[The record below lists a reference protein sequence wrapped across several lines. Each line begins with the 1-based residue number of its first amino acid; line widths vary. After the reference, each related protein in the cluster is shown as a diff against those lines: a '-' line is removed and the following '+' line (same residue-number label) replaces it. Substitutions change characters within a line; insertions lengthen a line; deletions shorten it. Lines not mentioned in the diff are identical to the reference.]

1 MGKVLIIK
9 NSDFSVNAIEQVGP
23 APPHIEPVVVNYSPS
38 YNNVWQYIGNSS
50 GDPCA
55 YMIEVKPGDIVS
67 VIANGTQ
74 YSGCTILCK
83 NDPSSITAGTPVVL
97 ANGETGRRIY
107 TANETVT
114 FNIIENCYFYVL
126 LHHEAQ
132 IWVPYKLTIN
142 GIDVELTP
150 TPTDI
155 NITSLQI

>member
-23 APPHIEPVVVNYSPS
+23 TPPHIEPVVVNYSPS
-38 YNNVWQYIGNSS
+38 SINVWQYIGDSII

-126 LHHEAQ
+126 LHLKEVTPPQ
-132 IWVPYKLTIN
+132 IWAPYKLTIN

-150 TPTDI
+150 TP
-155 NITSLQI
+155 QI